1 MIFFFT
7 LLCVHSVRYNWEISL
22 SELLQHLDVDEISD
36 EGHEDHLI
44 SVPTLSGVYFNPSLQ
59 LPPLAT
65 VPHEDLKEGMG
76 GRIKNLAGSH
86 RK

>member
-7 LLCVHSVRYNWEISL
+7 LLGVHSVRYNWEISL
-22 SELLQHLDVDEISD
+22 SELLQYLDVDEISD

-44 SVPTLSGVYFNPSLQ
+44 SVPALSGVHFNPSLQ

-76 GRIKNLAGSH
+76 RRIKNSAASH
-86 RK
+86 RE